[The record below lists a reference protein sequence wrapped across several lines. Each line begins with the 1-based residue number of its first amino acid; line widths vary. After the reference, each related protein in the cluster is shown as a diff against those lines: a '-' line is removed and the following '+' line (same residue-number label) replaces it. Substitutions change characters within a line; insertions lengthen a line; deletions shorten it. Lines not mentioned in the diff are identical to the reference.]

1 MRKVNKN
8 QAFHRWISLRRN
20 KLFIAK
26 RWLEK
31 NLEKK
36 SSNYSE
42 CFYAREERIY
52 PSYIAKYNSQREK

>member
-1 MRKVNKN
+1 MTR
-8 QAFHRWISLRRN
+8 
-20 KLFIAK
+20 
-26 RWLEK
+26 K

>member
-1 MRKVNKN
+1 MNITEKEQIIHCKKMTR
-8 QAFHRWISLRRN
+8 
-20 KLFIAK
+20 
-26 RWLEK
+26 K

-42 CFYAREERIY
+42 CFYAREERMY